1 MFYFGSFIMDMI
13 IYGAQGYA
21 LGAYKAIKVLY
32 PERRVLFF
40 AVTEMGNNPSH
51 LAGLKVKEI
60 GSVSEYFS
68 TEEKKNIEILIATP
82 ENVQGDIEKTLDEQ
96 GFSNHTGLTSR
107 LWDEFMTKMNL
118 LTGYFR
124 PLVDGED
131 GTGGVTTGIVSSVRI
146 YMAKSHKDK
155 PLSKPFDLPG
165 FMTPIQVGAANTDD
179 AIVEVRD
186 NTGENISSKN
196 GNYCELT
203 GLYWVWKNLLKKRPA
218 SEGRRD
224 DRVGEYYG
232 FAQYRRI
239 LMLSDEHLSK
249 LVEKDI
255 DVVLPYP
262 LYYEPDINA
271 HHERYLKD
279 SDWEALLTAL
289 RELQPEYA
297 DAVPQ
302 ILAGDCMYNYNV
314 ILAKKDVLR
323 DYCEWLFPILERT
336 EELSDPK
343 GCDRADRYIGYMGET
358 LETLYFMKNSEKL
371 KIAHTGCRLLV

>member
-1 MFYFGSFIMDMI
+1 MDMI

-51 LAGLKVKEI
+51 LAGLKVKGI

-96 GFSNHTGLTSR
+96 GFSNHIGLTSR
-107 LWDEFMTKMNL
+107 LWDEFMTKMNS
-118 LTGYFR
+118 LTGDFP
-124 PLVDGED
+124 PLADSAD
-131 GTGGVTTGIVSSVRI
+131 GTVEATTGIVSSVRI

-155 PLSKPFDLPG
+155 ALNKPFDLPG
-165 FMTPIQVGAANTDD
+165 YMTPIQVGAANTDD

-203 GLYWVWKNLLKKRPA
+203 GLYWVWKNLLKKRSA
-218 SEGRRD
+218 SEGGCD
-224 DRVGEYYG
+224 DGTEEYYG
-232 FAQYRRI
+232 FTQYRRI
-239 LMLSDEHLSK
+239 LMLSDEHLSQ
-249 LVEKDI
+249 LAEKDI

-279 SDWEALLTAL
+279 SDWEALLKAL
-289 RELQPEYA
+289 SELQPEYA
-297 DAVPQ
+297 DAFSQ

-314 ILAKKDVLR
+314 ILAKKDVLCE
-323 DYCEWLFPILERT
+323 YCEWLFPILERT

-343 GCDRADRYIGYMGET
+343 GCDRSDRYIGYMGET
-358 LETLYFMKNSEKL
+358 LETLYFMKNRDRL